1 MCTPGLGGGGGGVV
15 TCIFPPSTTSFPSPE
30 SASHPRDVSLLLGL
44 QGPAY
49 LGQLGLAHT
58 QPAYGPWG
66 DRAPSP
72 TQALTPPGSVQRHKG
87 PWPDY
92 LAR

>member
-1 MCTPGLGGGGGGVV
+1 MLPAFSRPLRPPPL
-15 TCIFPPSTTSFPSPE
+15 PPSKPITPAMFPFF
-30 SASHPRDVSLLLGL
+30 LLGL

-58 QPAYGPWG
+58 QPACGPWG